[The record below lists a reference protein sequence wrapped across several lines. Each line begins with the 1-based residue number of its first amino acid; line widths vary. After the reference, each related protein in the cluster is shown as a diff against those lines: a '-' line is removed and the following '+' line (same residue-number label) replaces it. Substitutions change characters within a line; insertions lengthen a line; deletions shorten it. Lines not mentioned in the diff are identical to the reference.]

1 MDVKDKKLIYEL
13 SGNSR
18 MPLNKLAKAINS
30 SSSMTT
36 YRIRRLFE
44 DKIILGTYA
53 IIDNSLLGFKGF
65 RIYLKFTG
73 TTTSKQDEIFN
84 WLMEQKEVSVLNETT
99 GFIDCSIISWAKKN
113 IDFHNFVKRLKERY
127 QDYISDLE
135 ISNYIKVH
143 HFTRDYLLE
152 NNNINNKIITIGER
166 EEIENHDEMDLKILI
181 ILSKNA
187 RKSSLEISK
196 ELKCQPKTVIER
208 IRKLENRK
216 IIKGYGI
223 NLDIEKFGYEYQ
235 KANIIFTKRINYNK
249 LLSYVSTIK
258 NSVYVDES
266 TNQDDLELNMEVKNY
281 KERDKIINSMRDV
294 FGGLK
299 EVRYFQI
306 KRFMKLSYIPF

>member
-73 TTTSKQDEIFN
+73 TTTSKQEEIFN

-306 KRFMKLSYIPF
+306 KRFLKLSYIPF